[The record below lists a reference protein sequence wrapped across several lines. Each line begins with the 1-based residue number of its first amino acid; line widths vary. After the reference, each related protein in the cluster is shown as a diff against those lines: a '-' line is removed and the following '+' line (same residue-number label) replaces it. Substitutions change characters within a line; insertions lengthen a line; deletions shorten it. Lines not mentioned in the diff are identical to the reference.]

1 MESIAKVG
9 LTCSDSLGRHN
20 WTIVCRLRHVTVRGR
35 PSAQGA
41 GAGLS
46 LQLGQSA
53 AKYIARTVTS
63 NNSEAIAAHPL
74 RWLHDMDLVL
84 V

>member
-9 LTCSDSLGRHN
+9 LTCSDSLGRRN

-35 PSAQGA
+35 TSAQGA

-46 LQLGQSA
+46 LQLGQSV
-53 AKYIARTVTS
+53 ARNVTS
-63 NNSEAIAAHPL
+63 YNSETISAHPL
-74 RWLHDMDLVL
+74 RWIHDMDLVL